1 MLRTRCMLL
10 VALVLVLGSI
20 WLPAQAKSG
29 SKPVFTGN
37 APEPDPFNPTASEY
51 GVTGLW
57 KVISADTPPARSFG
71 LTTFIDRINRNPG
84 QMTITT
90 IGEGLFFSPHD
101 RVELGVQ
108 VNLNRRVLARRQD
121 QLSWGQAYLFGRG
134 FSGGCPGCPI
144 LQAPVAMPGL
154 LIPQLRNTQ
163 TNALT
168 GRAGY
173 YPLLPYVLNRSSN
186 GVAEVVVSGKVNFL
200 SENRGDKVSVALRP
214 WIAIPTHISQEDLFN
229 VGNQTG
235 EVAAGM
241 DLLISKNVGNA
252 GLHFNGGF
260 AYFPDSKKRAG
271 LILNQ
276 PNMIPLKVG
285 LNIPRTTRLQF
296 IGEITSEIMAGGTS
310 RTSIDSGNPVDI
322 TGGFRAYPWNWMAF
336 TAGYRHTLNQFGGDK
351 NGFVATVSAT
361 YIPVAAVPVLV
372 PPTLTCSADPRSGLA
387 GTIFRLTAQ
396 ASTTTGRTLNY
407 AWATPQGKLD
417 GTGPSVRF
425 DSTGLRP
432 GDYNATVR
440 VDDGAGGFADCT
452 VTVTV
457 NQPPRPNPPTAS
469 CSVDRGSVN
478 QGEFVTFTVRAA
490 TPDNRPLRYAWTST
504 GGSLQGSGTSVRL
517 DTTNLAPGTY
527 TASVRVT
534 DDRNLSAECSAST
547 TVRAIPPQPVMS
559 KLNECTF
566 KPKVVRVDNVCKAI
580 LDDVAL
586 RLQSDSDSTSVVIGY
601 HTEGEAPRRYTGPSY
616 AAQRASNVK
625 LYLVNEKGIAD
636 GRVQVRAA
644 TEPGYKIE
652 MYLVPRG
659 ASYTGAGQIE
669 KESPSAKPYPGHK
682 PPKKAPAKKAAPK
695 AETKN

>member
-1 MLRTRCMLL
+1 MLRMRCMLL
-10 VALVLVLGSI
+10 VALVVVLGST
-20 WLPAQAKSG
+20 LVPAQTSG

-37 APEPDPFNPTASEY
+37 APEPDPFNPMASEY
-51 GVTGLW
+51 GLTGLW

-90 IGEGLFFSPHD
+90 VGEGLFFSPHD

-108 VNLNRRVLARRQD
+108 VNVNRRVLARRQD
-121 QLSWGQAYLFGRG
+121 QLSWGQATLFGRG

-144 LQAPVAMPGL
+144 LQAPVRMPGL

-163 TNALT
+163 NNALT
-168 GRAGY
+168 GRAGF
-173 YPLLPYVLNRSSN
+173 YPLLPFVAQRSQD
-186 GVAEVVVSGKVNFL
+186 GLGEVVVSGKVNFL
-200 SENRGDKVSVALRP
+200 SESRGDQVSVAVRP

-235 EVAAGM
+235 EVAGGI
-241 DLLISKNVGNA
+241 DLLVSKNVGSA

-271 LILNQ
+271 LIVDM
-276 PNMIPLKVG
+276 PNMVPLKVG

-296 IGEITSEIMAGGTS
+296 IGEITSEIFAGGTS

-351 NGFVATVSAT
+351 NGFVATVSVT
-361 YIPVAAVPVLV
+361 HVPVAAVPVIV
-372 PPTLTCSADPRSGLA
+372 PPTLTCSAEPRSGLA
-387 GTIFRLTAQ
+387 GTMIRLSAQ
-396 ASTTTGRTLNY
+396 ASTTSGRPLNY
-407 AWATPQGKLD
+407 AWASPQGKID
-417 GTGPSVRF
+417 GTGPNVRY
-425 DSTGLRP
+425 DTTGLNP

-452 VTVTV
+452 VTITV
-457 NQPPRPNPPTAS
+457 QAPPRPNPPTAS

-478 QGEFVTFTVRAA
+478 PGEFVTFTVRASS
-490 TPDNRPLRYAWTST
+490 PDNRPLRYAWSST
-504 GGSLQGSGTSVRL
+504 GGTLQGTGTSVRL
-517 DTTNLAPGTY
+517 DTTNLSPGTY

-534 DDRNLSAECSAST
+534 DDRNLSADCSAST
-547 TVRAIPPQPVMS
+547 TVLAIPPKPVMS

-566 KPKVVRVDNVCKAI
+566 KAKTVRVDNACKAI

-586 RLQSDSDSTSVVIGY
+586 RLQSDSDATSVVIGY
-601 HTEGEAPRRYTGPSY
+601 HTEGEAPRRYRGPSY

-644 TEPGYKIE
+644 SEPGYKIE
-652 MYLVPRG
+652 VYLVPRG
-659 ASYTGAGQIE
+659 ASYTGPGQIE
-669 KESPSAKPYPGHK
+669 KESPSARPYPGHK
-682 PPKKAPAKKAAPK
+682 APARRAVPK
-695 AETKN
+695 N